1 MLSYLSPN
9 LIRIPKR
16 LESVT
21 ARAEEAAP
29 EAVGLPEARREAIW
43 SAVERLYRSRTYP
56 GVSLSIRY
64 RGKRIID
71 RCIGHARGNGPRDK
85 RRGDRVPMTP
95 QTPVCLFSASKAI
108 TAMLVHKL
116 AEEGLIQ
123 LDAPVAEYVPEFAAK
138 GKQYITVG
146 DVLSHKGGIP
156 SIEQKRPD
164 PSILWDWDACV
175 QTLCNTRARGDA
187 GVTQAYHAVTGGFI
201 LGEVMRRVTGEELN
215 TILDERIRQ
224 PMGFRHFRYG
234 LPADEQPDSA
244 LNYFTGLRE
253 TFPLSLAVKRALG
266 GPFRTVCEVSNAPEF
281 MNAVIPAGNVYATAS
296 EACDFF
302 QCLLNGGA
310 FNGRRVFERRTV
322 TRAIREASPRQFDR
336 TLLVPLRASE
346 GFMLGDTPFGLY
358 GPDTRAS
365 FGHLGFINIFCW
377 ADPRR
382 EIAVSLLT
390 TGKPIIAPHIG
401 PLIGLLRAI
410 NNAFPKDAG

>member
-9 LIRIPKR
+9 LIRIPGQ
-16 LESVT
+16 LASVT
-21 ARAEEAAP
+21 RSADTADAAGS
-29 EAVGLPEARREAIW
+29 GLPPDAIPRIW
-43 SAVERLYRSRTYP
+43 KAVERLYRSRAYP
-56 GVSLSIRY
+56 GISLAIRY
-64 RGKRIID
+64 RGQRVLD

-85 RRGDRVPMTP
+85 RRGDRVTMSPD
-95 QTPVCLFSASKAI
+95 TPVCLFSASKAI

-123 LDAPVAEYVPEFAAK
+123 LDAPVAEYIPEFAAK

-146 DVLSHKGGIP
+146 DVLSHRGGIP
-156 SIEQKRPD
+156 TIEQDKPD

-175 QTLCNTRARGDA
+175 KTLCNTRARGDA

-215 TILDERIRQ
+215 TILDERIRR
-224 PMGFRHFRYG
+224 PMGFKHFRYG
-234 LPADEQPDSA
+234 LPVDEQPDAA

-253 TFPLSLAVKRALG
+253 TFPLSLAIKRALG
-266 GPFRTVCEVSNAPEF
+266 GPFRTVCEVSNTPEF
-281 MNAVIPAGNVYATAS
+281 MSAVIPAGNVYATAA

-302 QCLLNGGA
+302 QCLLDGGS

-322 TRAIREASPRQFDR
+322 ARAIREASPRQIDR

-346 GFMLGDTPFGLY
+346 GFMLGDNPFGLY
-358 GPDTRAS
+358 GPRTRQA

-377 ADPRR
+377 ADPTR

-390 TGKPIIAPHIG
+390 TGKPIIAPHVG